1 MGDASQWLPLIVWW
15 VLILVIFWWLLIV
28 PQQRQRRER
37 ENFLK
42 SLKPGDEVA
51 TTDGICGRILGIDEN
66 MVTLRIADGVDIRV
80 LKSGIMRRL
89 TKEEA
94 AKLKSA
100 MRKGGG

>member
-1 MGDASQWLPLIVWW
+1 MEQWLPIVGWW
-15 VLILVIFWWLLIV
+15 VLIIVLFWWMLVV

-37 ENFLK
+37 ERFLD

-51 TTDGICGRILGIDEN
+51 TSDGICGRILSVDEN
-66 MVTLRIADGVDIRV
+66 MVTLRIAEGIDIRV

-94 AKLKSA
+94 AKLKSVLHK
-100 MRKGGG
+100 RG

>member
-1 MGDASQWLPLIVWW
+1 MEQWLPIVAWW
-15 VLILVIFWWLLIV
+15 ILILAVFWWLLIV

-37 ENFLK
+37 EKFLS

-51 TTDGICGRILGIDEN
+51 TADGICGRILSVDEN

-94 AKLKSA
+94 AKLRSVI
-100 MRKGGG
+100 RKGGG